1 MNMAINPGLGN
12 RSRIGPNKAGIAVRQ
27 IQRKEMRLLLNSADH
42 NQGLA
47 KIGLGMAGGMG
58 QRDKH
63 LATASS
69 MFPDIVLD
77 RRLTAA
83 KLVLIPQALKNA
95 LGGVALFA
103 RKAEIVLKP
112 LVDEAGEPVQ
122 LGALDRSRSLISGW
136 DRKAHHLVHARTR
149 NPKVARCRSLAH
161 AATPREADLQV

>member
-12 RSRIGPNKAGIAVRQ
+12 RRRIGPNKAGIAVRQ

-47 KIGLGMAGGMG
+47 KIRLGMARSMR
-58 QRDKH
+58 QRYKH
-63 LATASS
+63 LTTASS
-69 MFPDIVLD
+69 MFPDIILD
-77 RRLTAA
+77 RRLAAA

-95 LGGVALFA
+95 LGGVALLA
-103 RKAEIVLKP
+103 RKAEIVLQP
-112 LVDEAGEPVQ
+112 LVDETSKSVQ
-122 LGALDRSRSLISGW
+122 LGSLDRSRSLISGW

>member
-1 MNMAINPGLGN
+1 
-12 RSRIGPNKAGIAVRQ
+12 
-27 IQRKEMRLLLNSADH
+27 
-42 NQGLA
+42 
-47 KIGLGMAGGMG
+47 
-58 QRDKH
+58 
-63 LATASS
+63 
-69 MFPDIVLD
+69 
-77 RRLTAA
+77 
-83 KLVLIPQALKNA
+83 VLIPQALKNA

-149 NPKVARCRSLAH
+149 NPKAARCRSLAY